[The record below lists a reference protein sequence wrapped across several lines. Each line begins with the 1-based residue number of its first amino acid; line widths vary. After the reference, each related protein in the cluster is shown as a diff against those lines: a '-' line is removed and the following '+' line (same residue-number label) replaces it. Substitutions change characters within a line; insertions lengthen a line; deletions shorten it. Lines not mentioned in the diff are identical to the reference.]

1 MDPEGMWHHALPGL
15 DYFDEEA
22 KCYSRLFEFCQVT
35 FCHSRQGL
43 RTKFYSR
50 LHLELNSGFFL
61 RASRGGFPS
70 RSRLD
75 SDHCCF
81 SPSPLHSPD
90 HKSTSYYP
98 YLVIFISCRLCTC
111 SWRISPVHT
120 SWNWKI
126 KPQYM
131 LTMICLIPYHG
142 VHFADYLSNLPITWM
157 SHWDLIWITH
167 SWPEGTCSSS
177 EMCIK
182 GELFPQAPLYLQQ
195 LCLPSFA
202 FSSGMPCDTRYTNNE
217 PDGTY
222 FQEFIVFPTLAL
234 QLAHPQNVTDAV
246 VPGAIPAAAVLT
258 LGCCGKQ
265 W

>member
-1 MDPEGMWHHALPGL
+1 MREGFEVAWILKVCGTMHCQGWTILTRRQNVTADCLN
-15 DYFDEEA
+15 FA
-22 KCYSRLFEFCQVT
+22 KLHFAIPDRGCVT
-35 FCHSRQGL
+35 L
-43 RTKFYSR
+43 AKFYSR
-50 LHLELNSGFFL
+50 LHLELNSRFFL

-81 SPSPLHSPD
+81 SPSPLHPPD

-98 YLVIFISCRLCTC
+98 YLVIFISRRLCPC

-120 SWNWKI
+120 SWNRKI

-157 SHWDLIWITH
+157 SHWDPIWITR

-182 GELFPQAPLYLQQ
+182 GELFPPSQAPLYLQQ
-195 LCLPSFA
+195 LCLLSFA
-202 FSSGMPCDTRYTNNE
+202 FSHPHLQVCPVILATPTINQTGLISKSSL
-217 PDGTY
+217 
-222 FQEFIVFPTLAL
+222 FFPL
-234 QLAHPQNVTDAV
+234 
-246 VPGAIPAAAVLT
+246 
-258 LGCCGKQ
+258 
-265 W
+265 